1 MVMHFMYSLEFYTKS
16 KTEQIWTS
24 AANPQPDN
32 LLFMK
37 LTHNKEFQ

>member
-1 MVMHFMYSLEFYTKS
+1 MYFKYSLEFHTKS

-24 AANPQPDN
+24 AANPQPYI
-32 LLFMK
+32 LLIMK